1 MPENVCYPSR
11 GRYTLQWLVI
21 PGVFEGHTVPNN
33 SDAAFKKHSGRPKPS
48 ELLLHYNYGA
58 AAVKCWGH
66 GTEVLQ
72 NRAKPRPTVPVPAPM
87 GPSKTA
93 HNRSIAIRK
102 REAARAADDGGAGN
116 AAAGPSTGELVESEG
131 QATWDEDDVML
142 ETHRPR
148 NNAISRRSKRTLSV
162 WSNGGKAYLLHLYNG
177 IFRLHW
183 NGLVTT

>member
-1 MPENVCYPSR
+1 MRETVCYPSR
-11 GRYTLQWLVI
+11 SRYTLQWLVT
-21 PGVFEGHTVPNN
+21 PDVYEGHVVPNN

-72 NRAKPRPTVPVPAPM
+72 SLAKPRPTVPVPTPI

-93 HNRSIAIRK
+93 HNRSVTIRK
-102 REAARAADDGGAGN
+102 RDAARAADGGGAGN

-142 ETHRPR
+142 FFWGNSQAAKQRHLKKVQENTQ
-148 NNAISRRSKRTLSV
+148 RTEQWREGVPTVSL
-162 WSNGGKAYLLHLYNG
+162 
-177 IFRLHW
+177 
-183 NGLVTT
+183 